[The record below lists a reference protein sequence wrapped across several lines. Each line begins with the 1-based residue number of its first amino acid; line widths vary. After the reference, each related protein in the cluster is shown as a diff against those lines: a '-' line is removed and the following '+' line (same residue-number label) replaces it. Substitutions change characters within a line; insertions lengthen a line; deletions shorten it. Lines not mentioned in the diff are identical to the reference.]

1 MTIRTGLGEPSTR
14 GILAESR
21 AIADL
26 AIPIALAQFGLTA
39 IGLVDVAV
47 LGRASAIDLGGASIG
62 RSITFACGALCMGVA
77 AALEPLAAQAL
88 GAGDHDAA
96 WRAYVA
102 ALAACTAVWV
112 PSAASAYAVTFL
124 LGPLGIEPAL
134 ASAAR
139 TFVGAQLPGLLFFLV
154 FLVAKSFLQAH
165 QKTRPSLVAAIVA
178 NVVNVVVCNVL
189 VLGST
194 TLGIA
199 PRGALG
205 AGIANSVA
213 SFVLAAWVVASAWAL
228 RRETGG
234 RALRIGSVVRLGL
247 PLGLQLLAEI
257 GVFSLVALLA
267 GRLGR
272 VTVSAH
278 HIAIGLASFTF
289 MGALG
294 IGGATAV
301 RVGYAVGEGRSPRR
315 AGLVGIGVG
324 TLFMSGSALLFLVL
338 RRPLV
343 AAFTSD
349 PDIAALGADL
359 LIIAAAFQLF
369 DGIQAVAAGALRG
382 AADVRFSFAAN
393 VAAHWFVGL
402 PLALWLGFSCGL
414 GARGLWYGLLAGLFV
429 VSALLLWRFERIA
442 RTTIARV
449 G

>member
-1 MTIRTGLGEPSTR
+1 MTIRTELGNPGLR
-14 GILAESR
+14 GILVEAR

-26 AIPIALAQFGLTA
+26 AFPIALAQFGLTA

-47 LGRASAIDLGGASIG
+47 LGRASAIDLGGASLG
-62 RSITFACGALCMGVA
+62 RSIAFACGALCMGVA
-77 AALEPLAAQAL
+77 AGLEPLAAQAL
-88 GAGDHDAA
+88 GAGDREGA

-102 ALAACTAVWV
+102 ALAACGLVWV
-112 PSAASAYAVTFL
+112 PSAIVAYAVTFA
-124 LGPLGIEPAL
+124 LGPLGIEQAL
-134 ASAAR
+134 ANAAR
-139 TFVGAQLPGLLFFLV
+139 TFIAAQLPGLLFFLV
-154 FLVAKSFLQAH
+154 FLVAKTFLQAH
-165 QKTRPSLVAAIVA
+165 GRTRPSLVAAIVA
-178 NVVNVVVCNVL
+178 NVVNVGVCNVL

-205 AGIANSVA
+205 AGIANSIA
-213 SFVLAAWVVASAWAL
+213 SFVLAAWVVASAWTL
-228 RRETGG
+228 RPASAGPM
-234 RALRIGSVVRLGL
+234 LRIGSVLRLGF

-257 GVFSLVALLA
+257 GVFSFVALLA

-272 VTVSAH
+272 VPVSAH

-301 RVGYAVGEGRSPRR
+301 RVGYAVGEGKSPRR

-343 AAFTSD
+343 AAFTND
-349 PDIAALGADL
+349 PDIAALGAEL
-359 LIIAAAFQLF
+359 LVVAAAFQLF

-393 VAAHWFVGL
+393 VGAHWLVGL
-402 PLALWLGFSCGL
+402 PLALWLGFSRGF

-429 VSALLLWRFERIA
+429 VSSLLLWRFDHIA
-442 RTTIARV
+442 RKAIARV
-449 G
+449 T